1 MGGGTEVE
9 TKAHSKQRGSRAA
22 FAAALITFVVGT
34 FASFGGIGYAASGG
48 VHAIRHL
55 THNSTVQT
63 SSRDQYSK
71 PKVAPTVAAVA
82 TTKTTPKAP
91 VVVATKGQLPFTGL
105 SLVPTAALGL
115 LFIALGLM
123 LRRREAKA
131 ASKD

>member
-1 MGGGTEVE
+1 MEANG
-9 TKAHSKQRGSRAA
+9 HSKGRGSRAA
-22 FAAALITFVVGT
+22 FAAALITIVVGT

-63 SSRDQYSK
+63 ASHDQYSK
-71 PKVAPTVAAVA
+71 PKVAPTVAAIVTA
-82 TTKTTPKAP
+82 KTKPKAAP
-91 VVVATKGQLPFTGL
+91 PAVVATKGQLPFTGL

-115 LFIALGLM
+115 FFIALGLM

-131 ASKD
+131 DSKD